1 MHQHWAGK
9 SIFYHIYPLGMFG
22 ALYKNDYRS
31 KPISRIK
38 GINDWIFYLKELNIN
53 ALYLGPLFESE
64 YHGYETVDYNIVD
77 RRLGT
82 NEDLKEIVYNL
93 HNNNIKVILDGV
105 FNHCGRNFWA
115 FKDLLI
121 NNKNSIYK
129 EWFHE
134 IDFNKNNKYNDGFSY
149 SGWNSHLSL
158 VKFNHENNDL
168 KEYLF
173 GAIKNWI
180 EYFNIDGL
188 RLDAADCINI
198 EFLKKISHHCKN
210 IKKDFWLLGE
220 VIHGDYNKWVN
231 PDTLDSV
238 TNYEFYKSLY
248 SSHNDNNYFEIAY
261 SLNRQSGKNGIYK
274 NLNLYN
280 FVDNHD
286 VERIASILKNKHHL
300 YPLHILLF
308 TIPGIPSIYYG
319 SEVGIEGKKAKYSDD
334 DLRPVLFKEDM
345 FLKSKQSDLIKTI
358 KKLGIIR
365 NNYNALIYGS
375 YEELLLSHK
384 HFAFKRTFKN
394 QKIIVAVNSD
404 QKNINIELSNISGGN
419 LLEDILNN
427 NEVFNINNGKVKIN
441 MNPNW
446 GRIMILK

>member
-1 MHQHWAGK
+1 MNQNWANN

-22 ALYKNDYRS
+22 ALYKNDYKSR
-31 KPISRIK
+31 PISRIK
-38 GINDWIFYLKELNIN
+38 SINDWIDYLKDLNITG
-53 ALYLGPLFESE
+53 LYLGPLFESE

-93 HNNNIKVILDGV
+93 HSNNIKVILDGV
-105 FNHCGRNFWA
+105 FNHCGRDFWA

-121 NNKNSIYK
+121 NKKKSTYK
-129 EWFHE
+129 EWFYE
-134 IDFNKNNKYNDGFSY
+134 IDFNTNNRYNDGFNY
-149 SGWNSHLSL
+149 SGWNNHLSL
-158 VKFNHENNDL
+158 IKFNHENQYL
-168 KEYLF
+168 REYLF

-180 EYFNIDGL
+180 EYFDIDGL
-188 RLDAADCINI
+188 RLDAADYINI
-198 EFLKKISHHCKN
+198 EFLKKLSKHCKN
-210 IKKDFWLLGE
+210 IKKNFWLMGE

-231 PDTLDSV
+231 PITLDSV
-238 TNYEFYKSLY
+238 TNYEFYKSLF
-248 SSHNDNNYFEIAY
+248 SSHNDSNYFEIAY
-261 SLNRQSGKNGIYK
+261 SLNRQFGKNGIYK
-274 NLNLYN
+274 DLYLYN

-308 TIPGIPSIYYG
+308 TIPGIPSLYYG
-319 SEVGIEGKKAKYSDD
+319 SEVGIEGKKTKHSDD
-334 DLRPVLFKEDM
+334 NLRPV
-345 FLKSKQSDLIKTI
+345 FLKDDILSKSKHPDLIIAI
-358 KKLGIIR
+358 KKLGKIR
-365 NNYNALIYGS
+365 NKFQALNYGN

-384 HFAFKRTFKN
+384 YLVFKRMFEN
-394 QKIIVAVNSD
+394 QTIIIAVNSD
-404 QKNINIELSNISGGN
+404 QINIDIELSNISEGN
-419 LLEDILNN
+419 ILKDILNN